1 MPAPLKQPQQFD
13 NEKHSETVSPKF
25 HEFQE
30 ADNDSIKLRELLF
43 FTRIACFAILT
54 VIFAFLL
61 LTIKLSSLWA
71 FTLAILLSLV
81 VTSVVSSV
89 ISSLKY

>member
-43 FTRIACFAILT
+43 FTRIA
-54 VIFAFLL
+54 
-61 LTIKLSSLWA
+61 
-71 FTLAILLSLV
+71 
-81 VTSVVSSV
+81 
-89 ISSLKY
+89 